1 MVIETKFEVA
11 AKRLDFWKPCKLA
24 WSCRLRP
31 PSPRFENLKRS
42 TELFLWCSWK
52 LPDFYI
58 AVSAIWIVSVISV
71 VSHVNHLKLM
81 VGHHV
86 NDWIQSWVE
95 ITWKCYILI
104 ILKFLSSH
112 HHSSSDSEHHFHSDK
127 RDKEVDRS
135 RRELRQRCR
144 DSVDKNFHKL

>member
-52 LPDFYI
+52 PPDFYI
-58 AVSAIWIVSVISV
+58 AVYNHIYVYY
-71 VSHVNHLKLM
+71 VNLKLV

-104 ILKFLSSH
+104 IL
-112 HHSSSDSEHHFHSDK
+112 
-127 RDKEVDRS
+127 
-135 RRELRQRCR
+135 
-144 DSVDKNFHKL
+144 